1 MPGMD
6 GFEVARA
13 IRRDPD
19 FSAVMLIA
27 LTGWGQEHDVLRA
40 REAGFDH
47 HLEKPADSDRT
58 VQLLID
64 S

>member
-27 LTGWGQEHDVLRA
+27 LTGWDQEHDVQRA